1 MDRIPVCRA
10 AHLIPFIEVLRE
22 LGAPIDR
29 ELARA
34 KLPTCLE
41 DNPDA
46 YVCLVLGLDF
56 VARCERLE
64 GLYDLGW
71 LATQDMDISHLR

>member
-1 MDRIPVCRA
+1 MRRQTVQRSGTTSSI
-10 AHLIPFIEVLRE
+10 
-22 LGAPIDR
+22 
-29 ELARA
+29 
-34 KLPTCLE
+34 E

-71 LATQDMDISHLR
+71 LATQDMDISRLR

>member
-10 AHLIPFIEVLRE
+10 AHLIPFTEVLRE
-22 LGAPIDR
+22 LGAPVER
-29 ELARA
+29 ELACA
-34 KLPTCLE
+34 NLPTSIE

-56 VARCERLE
+56 VAR
-64 GLYDLGW
+64 
-71 LATQDMDISHLR
+71 